1 MEKAFDNE
9 FKLFESK
16 SVEYLFCHFERS
28 PLRRTDRGTERNLR
42 HIFGNQILHDVQN
55 DKNSIITAANI
66 SIYSSYLT
74 KIISHIK
81 P

>member
-1 MEKAFDNE
+1 MGKPIDNE
-9 FKLFESK
+9 FELFESK

-55 DKNSIITAANI
+55 DKKHQITN
-66 SIYSSYLT
+66 
-74 KIISHIK
+74 
-81 P
+81 